1 MIKTLRETD
10 SKGQLLNIC
19 SLCNGTHLQ
28 GYIETTFSD
37 LKNAFGEPTFENY
50 DPSEKVNAEWVLQD
64 GHGKVITIYNW
75 KTGRVP
81 MGKHTWHVGG
91 HDESVL
97 EVLSEHGPSE
107 ARPSRS
113 YFEIN

>member
-10 SKGQLLNIC
+10 SRGGLINIF
-19 SLCNGTHLQ
+19 SRCNGTHLQ
-28 GYIETTFSD
+28 GYIETTFSE
-37 LKNAFGEPTFENY
+37 LKEAFGAPSFENY
-50 DPSEKVNAEWVLQD
+50 DPHEKVNAEWVLD
-64 GHGKVITIYNW
+64 INGKIATIYNW

-81 MGKHTWHVGG
+81 MGEYTWHVGG